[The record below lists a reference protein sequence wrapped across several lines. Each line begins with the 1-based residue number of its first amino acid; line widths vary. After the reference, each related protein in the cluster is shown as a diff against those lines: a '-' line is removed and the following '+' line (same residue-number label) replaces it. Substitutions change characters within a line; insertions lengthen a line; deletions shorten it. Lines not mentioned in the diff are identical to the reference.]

1 MLKKSKEAVEEEAS
15 KSESDA
21 EDEEVAYGFV
31 IYNDKPDALAAVAKD
46 GYALMYVS
54 AALRDDK
61 QVVMAAVSRTGL
73 ALRWAS
79 PGIQRDQEVV
89 LTAVAQNCFAME
101 HAAPQLQGDKS
112 FVLPT
117 VSKFGGAFLYV
128 SPKMQGIK
136 EVALAAISAPV
147 PTAGGTAGGAL
158 LQYASAKLQKDKAFV
173 MEAVAKDAFA
183 LHYASAELQ
192 VTLPT
197 APPRSHYI

>member
-1 MLKKSKEAVEEEAS
+1 M
-15 KSESDA
+15 
-21 EDEEVAYGFV
+21 
-31 IYNDKPDALAAVAKD
+31 
-46 GYALMYVS
+46 
-54 AALRDDK
+54 
-61 QVVMAAVSRTGL
+61 SRTGL

-79 PGIQRDQEVV
+79 PGIQRNQEVV
-89 LTAVAQNCFAME
+89 LVAVAQNCFATE
-101 HAAPQLQGDKS
+101 RAAPQLQGDKS

-117 VSKFGGAFLYV
+117 VTKFGGAFLYV

-183 LHYASAELQ
+183 LHYASAELK
-192 VTLPT
+192 VGAHGAT
-197 APPRSHYI
+197 